1 MSNKKARITMGGVL
15 AASGLWLRALQ
26 ICFMGFGVAAAT
38 NSVITLVITCITV
51 GGFCVMAAERRGAAA
66 VAALSAAVFTLCGI
80 MSSASLKLLGTVS
93 MFLTFAAF
101 VCLMF
106 ILPKNSLRRLTAVSD
121 AVLSVLVLLQTLGV
135 LNMPS
140 ILLSVV
146 LVLIYCA
153 AGVGLI
159 L

>member
-1 MSNKKARITMGGVL
+1 
-15 AASGLWLRALQ
+15 
-26 ICFMGFGVAAAT
+26 
-38 NSVITLVITCITV
+38 
-51 GGFCVMAAERRGAAA
+51 MAAERRGAAA
-66 VAALSAAVFTLCGI
+66 MAALSAAVFTLCGI

-121 AVLSVLVLLQTLGV
+121 AVLSVLVLLRTLGV